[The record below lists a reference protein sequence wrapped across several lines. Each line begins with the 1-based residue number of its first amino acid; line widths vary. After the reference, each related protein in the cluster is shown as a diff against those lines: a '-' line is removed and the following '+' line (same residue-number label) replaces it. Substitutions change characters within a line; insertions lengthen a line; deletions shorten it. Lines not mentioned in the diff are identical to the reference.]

1 MKILVVGS
9 RNFNNYELLKNT
21 IDATA
26 EVYDDIEIVSGGA
39 KGADSLAEQYAKE
52 KGYALKI
59 FPADWNKYG
68 KSAGYR
74 RNAEMHKYI
83 SEFKDRLCVAFW
95 DGQSKGT
102 QHNFELAAQY
112 KNPIILVKYQSDINV
127 KATLV
132 EDELWLTENQS
143 NYLWAG
149 NGVLPKITF

>member
-9 RNFNNYELLKNT
+9 RNFNNYEMLKNA
-21 IDATA
+21 IDTA
-26 EVYDDIEIVSGGA
+26 VNTYGDVEIVSGGA

-52 KGYALKI
+52 KGYSLKV

-83 SEFKDRLCVAFW
+83 SEFDDKLCIAFW

-102 QHNFELAAQY
+102 QHSFELAKQY
-112 KNPIILVKYQSDINV
+112 KNPIIVVKY
-127 KATLV
+127 
-132 EDELWLTENQS
+132 
-143 NYLWAG
+143 
-149 NGVLPKITF
+149 